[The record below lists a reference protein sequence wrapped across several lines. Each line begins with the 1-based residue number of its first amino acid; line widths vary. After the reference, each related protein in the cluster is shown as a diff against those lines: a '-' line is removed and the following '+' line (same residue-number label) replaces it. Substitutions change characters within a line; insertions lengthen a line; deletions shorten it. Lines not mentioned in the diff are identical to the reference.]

1 MINKD
6 DMKAIEKKAFI
17 ADLYQRTHTILNLAI
32 RQYQNLD
39 ETALSFSIDE
49 QSWNIAQC
57 LAHLNTYG
65 HYYLPKMEAILTK
78 PNEVS
83 KTAYVPGRLGS
94 YFVRMMDINK
104 QKKYKAAKQHQ
115 PQVKDAYAEVT
126 EFIDQQETFLKY
138 IKAFEVVDVNNIKI
152 PISISQ
158 LVKLRL
164 GDVLAFMV
172 MHNER
177 HIHQIRNIQRAHSE
191 ALSKRTVFTALTP

>member
-1 MINKD
+1 
-6 DMKAIEKKAFI
+6 MKAIEKKAFI
-17 ADLYQRTHTILNLAI
+17 TDLYQRTEAILNLAI

-39 ETALSFSIDE
+39 EGALTFAVDE

-65 HYYLPKMEAILTK
+65 HYYLPKMEAVLAK

-83 KTAYVPGRLGS
+83 KAAYAPSWLGN
-94 YFVRMMDINK
+94 YFIGMMDVDK
-104 QKKYKAAKQHQ
+104 QRKKYKAAKQHQ
-115 PQVKDAYAEVT
+115 PQVKDVYAEVT

-138 IKAFEVVDVNNIKI
+138 LKAFERVDVNKVKI
-152 PISISQ
+152 PISISKW
-158 LVKLRL
+158 VKLRL

-177 HIHQIRNIQRAHSE
+177 HIHQIRNIQRAHSN
-191 ALSKRTVFTALTP
+191 ALTKRTVLATLAP